1 VETNRQTVGKHY
13 PTLRSHFK
21 LLHVGGMHI
30 DDPVPPGG
38 LGVGRVKRLFQIN
51 EAWFVQVTHDKHPY
65 WMEVIPHQA
74 LSPVPPSQLSVDDGE
89 DDLDIPF

>member
-1 VETNRQTVGKHY
+1 VG
-13 PTLRSHFK
+13 LVLDELNVCFF
-21 LLHVGGMHI
+21 L
-30 DDPVPPGG
+30 
-38 LGVGRVKRLFQIN
+38 N

-65 WMEVIPHQA
+65 WMEVIPDEA